1 MSIRK
6 SDNESKYPQEVK
18 EALAAE
24 RLAEAAAD
32 AERTAEEMKRKEII
46 IQGLKSKYGFSQN
59 GAEATMRLIEKG
71 SNSYGEA
78 YVEGAK
84 FATPEMAAAAGKA
97 FEYFWKI

>member
-6 SDNESKYPQEVK
+6 SDNENKYTAEVK

-32 AERTAEEMKRKEII
+32 AEREAEEMKRKEII
-46 IQGLKSKYGFSQN
+46 VQGLMTEYGFSEN
-59 GAEATMRLIEKG
+59 GASATMRLIEKG
-71 SNSYGEA
+71 TNSYGES
-78 YVEGAK
+78 YVENAK
-84 FATPEMAAAAGKA
+84 FATPAMATAAIKA